1 MPINQR
7 WRRHIFHVLDDD
19 SLMLPTTSV
28 YCVERDMYYNSNT
41 FLPTPLIVVVGIGIA
56 VGVCFTVFYVR
67 LLLAPCLLLSF
78 TIIAHIQRNPSDTA
92 HPISHFASQ
101 ACHSNV
107 NCGVLYSSFNCNL
120 DSSIELTTFS
130 SGAFSLSSIYSLYHL
145 SMQSCGWAV
154 IVALQRAAMGLPSHL
169 VDCQHR
175 HHQPPQQQLL
185 HSTKLVTS
193 SPSNE
198 SSSSTSIPSN
208 CIPSTDGN
216 MEAPANE
223 ILCCH
228 RLVVMVLGDIRM
240 CAYAHMHM
248 SAL

>member
-1 MPINQR
+1 MSPSYHPNDFYFSGIDGYSTSR
-7 WRRHIFHVLDDD
+7 DYRLHVCCSHLQ
-19 SLMLPTTSV
+19 SLQ
-28 YCVERDMYYNSNT
+28 
-41 FLPTPLIVVVGIGIA
+41 
-56 VGVCFTVFYVR
+56 
-67 LLLAPCLLLSF
+67 
-78 TIIAHIQRNPSDTA
+78 HIQRNSIDTA
-92 HPISHFASQ
+92 RPISHVASQ

-107 NCGVLYSSFNCNL
+107 NCGVLYSSFNFNL
-120 DSSIELTTFS
+120 KWNWPLSHRVP
-130 SGAFSLSSIYSLYHL
+130 FSLSSIYRLYHL